1 MVKKCN
7 KSVRHLR
14 WALHGSWVHKMD
26 ILIHLWCQVSAFKTF
41 SESLCV
47 DHGDA
52 LKVWWEWWAV
62 VLQSQFTKYP
72 SIPFPAHPPLLR
84 SQLVGMDVKALSYEG
99 FSGVAVGWRM
109 EQHGSVGTGVRVQG
123 WASVGVSRLGQK
135 GPGVIC
141 GQGRHSLESW
151 QRRKRESVNESQ
163 YNRYISPL
171 QSIVLVA

>member
-1 MVKKCN
+1 M
-7 KSVRHLR
+7 
-14 WALHGSWVHKMD
+14 
-26 ILIHLWCQVSAFKTF
+26 
-41 SESLCV
+41 
-47 DHGDA
+47 
-52 LKVWWEWWAV
+52 

-141 GQGRHSLESW
+141 GQGRHSLES
-151 QRRKRESVNESQ
+151 
-163 YNRYISPL
+163 
-171 QSIVLVA
+171 